1 MLLYSAHLRH
11 DYLIKYAYISDPE
24 KWTTNVVQRKKKKNT
39 WNVFLKNTDIFSS
52 MTSQNTFS

>member
-24 KWTTNVVQRKKKKNT
+24 KWTTNVVQRKKKKKHVKR
-39 WNVFLKNTDIFSS
+39 VFK
-52 MTSQNTFS
+52 